1 MKTKSVLAVSSI
13 ALAVTLAMPFAAS
26 AQDSSASC
34 HPQGKHMRHAG
45 KSEGGVPGHAMR
57 ALNLTE
63 AQRDQIFKIRHD
75 QAQALYEQRK
85 AERAAAAKL
94 RELSSS
100 ENFDPA
106 QAQVL
111 AAALG
116 DAKAQLALLRA
127 EKHAKFLAV
136 LTPEQRQKLTEM
148 REHGPRG
155 MHKAS
160 KPSRS

>member
-1 MKTKSVLAVSSI
+1 MKTKSVLAVSSF
-13 ALAVTLAMPFAAS
+13 ALAATLAMPLAAS
-26 AQDSSASC
+26 AQNSSASC
-34 HPQGKHMRHAG
+34 HPHGGHMRHIA
-45 KSEGGVPGHAMR
+45 KSEGGVPGYAMR

-116 DAKAQLALLRA
+116 DAKAQLALL
-127 EKHAKFLAV
+127 
-136 LTPEQRQKLTEM
+136 
-148 REHGPRG
+148 
-155 MHKAS
+155 
-160 KPSRS
+160 